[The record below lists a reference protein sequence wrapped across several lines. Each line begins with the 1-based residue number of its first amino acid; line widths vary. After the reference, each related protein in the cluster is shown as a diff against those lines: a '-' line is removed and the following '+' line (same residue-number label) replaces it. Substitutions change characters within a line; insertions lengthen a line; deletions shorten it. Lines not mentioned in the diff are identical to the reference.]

1 MKVLI
6 LTLGTRGDIQPF
18 VALGVELIRAGHEA
32 VLAAPHRYAGFVT
45 AHGVTFAGIDEGP
58 MTLMDSGSTVGDVA
72 AGGIRAKLDLAK
84 KLPALFGHV
93 FDDSWRVASS
103 GLGAGADVLV
113 HNGQVVAGQHI
124 AEKLG
129 LPAVLALPIP
139 LYIPTREFPWPGAD
153 LPHNLPGLLNR
164 ASYLGMKGPALMFGK
179 TVDGWRADT
188 LGLGRRPGRHDP
200 ARGLDGGPGPV
211 LHAISR
217 HVLPRPADWPASA
230 DMTGYWFLGESQ
242 AALSDDLLDFLDSGE
257 PPVFVGFGSMPS
269 PDPAATTSLVLKA
282 LARAGVRAVIGRGWG
297 ALAPTNVPGSVFV
310 VDESPFD
317 LLFPRMAA
325 VVHHGGAGTIASATA
340 AGRPQVVC
348 PFVADQPFWG
358 RLMQARGVAPAP
370 IRQRQLT
377 VDKLAAAITEAVTDP
392 TLAKSAARLGELV
405 RAETGTREAVDR
417 LASIAAQSAR

>member
-18 VALGVELIRAGHEA
+18 VALAVELARAGHEA
-32 VLAAPHRYAGFVT
+32 VLAAPHRYSGFVT
-45 AHGVTFAGIDEGP
+45 AHGVIFAGIDEGP

-72 AGGIRAKLDLAK
+72 AGGMRAKLDLAK
-84 KLPALFGHV
+84 KMPALFGRV
-93 FDDSWRVASS
+93 FDECWTVASS

-113 HNGQVVAGQHI
+113 HNGQVIVGQHI
-124 AEKLG
+124 AERLG

-139 LYIPTREFPWPGAD
+139 LYVPTGEFPWPGAD
-153 LPHNLPGLLNR
+153 IPHNLPGLANR
-164 ASYLGMKGPALMFGK
+164 ASYWGMKGPAVMFGK
-179 TVDGWRADT
+179 TVDRWRADT
-188 LGLGRRPGRHDP
+188 LGLARRRGRHNP
-200 ARGLDGGPGPV
+200 VRGADGRPGPV

-230 DMTGYWFLGESQ
+230 DMTGYWFLGGAQ
-242 AALSDDLLDFLDSGE
+242 GVLADDLLDFLDSGE

-269 PDPAATTSLVLKA
+269 PDPAATTSLVLEA
-282 LARAGVRAVIGRGWG
+282 VERAGVRAVIGRGWG
-297 ALAPTNVPGSVFV
+297 ALAPTHLPENVFV
-310 VDESPFD
+310 VDEAPFD

-325 VVHHGGAGTIASATA
+325 IVHHGGAGTIACAAA

-358 RLMQARGVAPAP
+358 RLMQARAVAPAP

-377 VDKLAAAITEAVTDP
+377 VDNLAAAITIASTDP
-392 TLAKSAARLGELV
+392 SIAKTARQLGELV
-405 RAETGTREAVDR
+405 RAETGTRNAVDR
-417 LASIAAQSAR
+417 LASIAAEWG